1 MRWEELTGD
10 EFPLAVERAA
20 GVCLMPCSVI
30 ERHGH
35 HLPLGTDMYIGR
47 EVCRRAAEAEPA
59 IIFPENIFGQ
69 IAEARHVPGTIAFPV
84 TLSLQFLEAAC
95 DEIARNGLRKI
106 VLLNSHG
113 GNSYLLALFAQ
124 AQLSR
129 PRPYTLYVVD
139 PILLPFEAPELEAQ
153 WATKVDGHAGES
165 ESSAL
170 LAARPDLV
178 DLDTCPAGDEGM
190 PLGRLDALR
199 AAGVYTGIWWYAD
212 HPTHYR
218 GDGRAATAAKGE
230 LQFQIYAGRLAAALR
245 LIKQDTETPPAAR
258 RVSRPHQA
266 LSRTAV
272 K

>member
-20 GVCLMPCSVI
+20 GVCLMPCSVV

-47 EVCRRAAEAEPA
+47 EVCRRAAAVEPA
-59 IIFPENIFGQ
+59 IIFPDNIFGQ
-69 IAEARHVPGTIAFPV
+69 IEEARHVPGTIAFPV
-84 TLSLQFLEAAC
+84 SLSLQFLDAAC

-106 VLLNSHG
+106 VLVNSHG

-124 AQLSR
+124 AQLER

-139 PILLPFEAPELEAQ
+139 PILMPFDDPEIAAQ
-153 WATKVDGHAGES
+153 WETTTDGHAGES
-165 ESSAL
+165 ETSQI
-170 LAARPDLV
+170 LAIRPDLV
-178 DLDTCPAGDEGM
+178 RLDACRADDEGM
-190 PLGRLDALR
+190 PQGRLDALR

-218 GDGRAATAAKGE
+218 GEGRAGTAAKGDFE
-230 LQFQIYAGRLAAALR
+230 LQRYAERLAAALH
-245 LIKQDTETPPAAR
+245 LIKQDTETPRLLAEFYG
-258 RVSRPHQA
+258 
-266 LSRTAV
+266 RTEH
-272 K
+272 